1 MHKFNRNDRVKI
13 MRGKYKDKIAVV
25 SQVEEHEDDDGYNY
39 IVKGA
44 DDPFCLLIDE
54 EFIES
59 APIVTGKNIF
69 LDHLNESANNEE
81 KPRFRVGDVVIV
93 VNDVLHQYTDG
104 IVQEVVA
111 VDNGKSRH
119 YEYHIAEFDRPL
131 SGWDAYEESAVVFK
145 YHDAQWE
152 EYYTEMMNQHRK
164 CVEQR
169 ELMEHVEQEP
179 KLIKSFK
186 KGNKVKAKSRFAS
199 GVGIIEHVTGEGE
212 WAEYMIT
219 LQGENEPRIF
229 YEKNLELIPLFDV
242 GDVVNVEDDPNRVYV
257 VNESILVGDEK
268 NARYM
273 YEVSS
278 VYGDEDD
285 IITCEESS
293 LTFQYHDLSYEE
305 YFTEGTRIK
314 NDLPPWR
321 GELYN
326 LYAVCTNPDDLTDKN
341 SLYKDYINDTLPVDR
356 MIHII
361 HRHSVYTRINDVI
374 VNRGNTRRN
383 QNRREMIKNLKLDSD
398 DELSELS
405 ASVKK
410 KIISMNTT
418 DVDSE
423 HNGKIKKYHIPEFTR
438 EELLFVSE
446 LDRLDISDRKIKD
459 HYPVKM
465 TNLQIMG
472 AIKEAYENAYKMG
485 EMVIQYHDDPNGE
498 SLAAPIKGKRLYRGV
513 LSRNNDLKIEF
524 WYNFD
529 RDFIETA
536 YPLRMNNNAERHVR
550 DRLDR
555 K

>member
-1 MHKFNRNDRVKI
+1 MSPVHRRCLRHGNMTHPKESEGISARKEIITMHKFNRNDRVKI

-25 SQVEEHEDDDGYNY
+25 SEVEEHEDDDGYNY

-59 APIVTGKNIF
+59 APTVKGKNIF

-93 VNDVLHQYTDG
+93 VNDILHQYNDG

-257 VNESILVGDEK
+257 VNESILIGDEK

-305 YFTEGTRIK
+305 YFTEGARQK
-314 NDLPPWR
+314 GLPPWR
-321 GELYN
+321 GEFYN
-326 LYAVCTNPDDLTDKN
+326 YF
-341 SLYKDYINDTLPVDR
+341 
-356 MIHII
+356 
-361 HRHSVYTRINDVI
+361 
-374 VNRGNTRRN
+374 
-383 QNRREMIKNLKLDSD
+383 
-398 DELSELS
+398 ELCY
-405 ASVKK
+405 
-410 KIISMNTT
+410 MTT
-418 DVDSE
+418 
-423 HNGKIKKYHIPEFTR
+423 
-438 EELLFVSE
+438 
-446 LDRLDISDRKIKD
+446 
-459 HYPVKM
+459 
-465 TNLQIMG
+465 
-472 AIKEAYENAYKMG
+472 
-485 EMVIQYHDDPNGE
+485 
-498 SLAAPIKGKRLYRGV
+498 
-513 LSRNNDLKIEF
+513 
-524 WYNFD
+524 
-529 RDFIETA
+529 
-536 YPLRMNNNAERHVR
+536 
-550 DRLDR
+550 
-555 K
+555 

>member
-25 SQVEEHEDDDGYNY
+25 SEVEEHEDDDGYNY

-44 DDPFCLLIDE
+44 DAPFCLLIDE

-59 APIVTGKNIF
+59 APTVKGKNIS
-69 LDHLNESANNEE
+69 LDHLNESANNKEE
-81 KPRFRVGDVVIV
+81 PRFRVGDVVIV
-93 VNDVLHQYTDG
+93 VNDILHQYNDG

-131 SGWDAYEESAVVFK
+131 SGWDAYEESSVVFK
-145 YHDAQWE
+145 YHDTQWE

-179 KLIKSFK
+179 KPIKSFK

-257 VNESILVGDEK
+257 VNESILIGDEK

-293 LTFQYHDLSYEE
+293 LTFQYHDLIYEE
-305 YFTEGTRIK
+305 YFTEGARQK
-314 NDLPPWR
+314 GLPPWR
-321 GELYN
+321 GEFYN
-326 LYAVCTNPDDLTDKN
+326 YFALCRKMGYDGFN
-341 SLYKDYINDTLPVDR
+341 SLNRQLCEEYNHDTIPPAY
-356 MIHII
+356 MQHILQE
-361 HRHSVYTRINDVI
+361 HSIMGALDDVI
-374 VNRGNTRRN
+374 KGNRND
-383 QNRREMIKNLKLDSD
+383 IKKSLGITDNGDLDN
-398 DELSELS
+398 LS
-405 ASVKK
+405 ASIEHKFKYRNRKWADNIITGGDLSDDAQKDYSADEMRLIGQIDVIDKVK
-410 KIISMNTT
+410 N
-418 DVDSE
+418 
-423 HNGKIKKYHIPEFTR
+423 N
-438 EELLFVSE
+438 
-446 LDRLDISDRKIKD
+446 KD
-459 HYPVKM
+459 HYPICM
-465 TNLQIMG
+465 THYQIMD
-472 AIKEAYENAYKMG
+472 AIKEAYENAAKTSGRRKHPEVDKRNPEAGNVPVDKGAVEYEG
-485 EMVIQYHDDPNGE
+485 YSSRYNLVIRF
-498 SLAAPIKGKRLYRGV
+498 I
-513 LSRNNDLKIEF
+513 
-524 WYNFD
+524 YNFD
-529 RDFIETA
+529 LNCITTAFPIREERDVKKYNPES
-536 YPLRMNNNAERHVR
+536 YH
-550 DRLDR
+550 R
-555 K
+555 KRFSE